1 VNGFNS
7 AVALT
12 CTVTPVATRPATCA
26 FNPTSVAGGTGTST
40 LTVST
45 VAATTASVAPRTNGI
60 FYAMWLPIGGLALL
74 GTSFTA
80 RKKRFWA
87 FLLGC
92 LVFSGLIFLAACGGS
107 SSSGGGGGGDPRT
120 PAGTYTI
127 TITATSGS
135 LTHAATVS
143 LTVR

>member
-1 VNGFNS
+1 
-7 AVALT
+7 
-12 CTVTPVATRPATCA
+12 
-26 FNPTSVAGGTGTST
+26 
-40 LTVST
+40 
-45 VAATTASVAPRTNGI
+45 
-60 FYAMWLPIGGLALL
+60 MWLPIGGLALL
-74 GTSFTA
+74 GTSLTA